1 MVRASLKARPRAG
14 SDSGKLGS
22 IVNRLLELRQRLG
35 DVVQA
40 PFEVSQLP
48 GIQYTDPPGDPGLFG
63 PGSVAWKVG
72 ADWPSALV
80 GGMSGLTLGTLHPLV
95 LAGTLDHSIFR
106 RDPIGRLARTAS
118 FVMATAF
125 ASTPV
130 AMGAVDF
137 VNRLHARVSGTA
149 PNGKPYTARDP
160 DLAVWTHVTIYG
172 GFLEG
177 HLRYAPQPIA
187 DDEQDEYWNE
197 IALIPEML
205 GASDVPRSRAG
216 VEEYFRRVRPELE
229 ASQDAL
235 DSARWVLDGG
245 KGDTPTVRDAAA
257 ALVKGWAE
265 LMPMLRTASLERRL
279 LEPAS
284 KAAVRIAYSL
294 FARTA
299 TDLLPEWG
307 RQMLQ
312 LENSPLIRPLTR
324 AYFATLRAAVP
335 TIPRALRESRARAA
349 AAPQERDLAEGN
361 ESGPAADR
369 HDANQADKASSAWPG
384 SSHQPSS

>member
-1 MVRASLKARPRAG
+1 M
-14 SDSGKLGS
+14 
-22 IVNRLLELRQRLG
+22 NRYLLLRQRLG

-48 GIQYTDPPGDPGLFG
+48 GVQYTDPPGDPGLFG
-63 PGSVAWKVG
+63 PGSIAWKVG

-80 GGMSGLTLGTLHPLV
+80 GGMSGLVLGTLHPLV

-125 ASTPV
+125 GSTPV
-130 AMGAVDF
+130 ALGAVNF
-137 VNRLHARVSGTA
+137 VNRLHGRVSGVA

-172 GFLEG
+172 GFLAG
-177 HLRYAPQPIA
+177 HLRYAPHPISES
-187 DDEQDEYWNE
+187 EQDQYWNE
-197 IALIPEML
+197 IARVPQML
-205 GASDVPRSRAG
+205 GASNVPRDRAG
-216 VEEYFRRVRPELE
+216 VDEYFRRVHPELE

-257 ALVKGWAE
+257 ALVKGWEE
-265 LMPMLRTASLERRL
+265 LMPVLGTPSLERRIVA
-279 LEPAS
+279 PAS

-307 RQMLQ
+307 REMLQ
-312 LENSPLIRPLTR
+312 LEASPLIRPLTH
-324 AYFATLRAAVP
+324 AYFASLRIAVP
-335 TIPRALRESRARAA
+335 TIPKALRESRTRAS
-349 AAPQERDLAEGN
+349 AAPAGSVPSEE
-361 ESGPAADR
+361 PAATP
-369 HDANQADKASSAWPG
+369 AS
-384 SSHQPSS
+384 